1 MRATPPAKLA
11 LLGTVTGCAMTLRL
25 VIGRCLAVVATLAVL
40 TAGRSHA
47 GTVFISDFTSG
58 AIAAQGGDWV
68 WTSAQRTLTV
78 AGSNT
83 SSDYLQHLGLFPAI
97 DITGGT
103 SLRLIGSWVPTGD
116 SDSFLIDL
124 LGNGNLV
131 TRATFTYD
139 QFANGPN
146 TIEAS
151 LTPLQ
156 SSLVDQWQ
164 LVGNGNS
171 NTAFG
176 DLQLTGMSV
185 VTVPEPSTYAMA
197 LAGLACGGY
206 SLFRRR
212 RVR

>member
-116 SDSFLIDL
+116 SGSFLIDL

-197 LAGLACGGY
+197 LAGLACGG
-206 SLFRRR
+206 SVVFRRR
-212 RVR
+212 KQA

>member
-116 SDSFLIDL
+116 SGSFLIDL

-197 LAGLACGGY
+197 VAGLACGGY
-206 SLFRRR
+206 LVRRGR
-212 RVR
+212 KRA

>member
-116 SDSFLIDL
+116 SGSFLIDL

-176 DLQLTGMSV
+176 DLQLTGRSV

-197 LAGLACGGY
+197 LAGLACGG
-206 SLFRRR
+206 SVVFRRR
-212 RVR
+212 KRA